1 MSRVGEK
8 PIPCPSGVEVKIQ
21 GSRVEVKGPKGS
33 LSREVHP
40 LLKVAQADGELRVER
55 SGESRLER
63 SLHGLTRS
71 LVANMIEGVTE
82 GFEKR
87 LELVGLGYR
96 ASVQGK
102 SLTLQ
107 LGFSHPV
114 LYQAAEGVELS
125 MDDQNRNI
133 IVVRGIDKQKV
144 GQAAADIRR
153 FRKPEPYKG
162 KGVRYVGEVVR
173 RKAGKAV
180 VR

>member
-1 MSRVGEK
+1 MSRVGK
-8 PIPCPSGVEVKIQ
+8 QPIPISSGVDVKIE
-21 GSRVEVKGPKGS
+21 GNHVEVKGPKGA
-33 LSREVHP
+33 LARDVHP
-40 LLKVAQADGELRVER
+40 LTKVVQADGELRVEI

-71 LVANMIEGVTE
+71 LVANMIQGVNE

-96 ASVQGK
+96 AAIKGK
-102 SLTLQ
+102 SLTLH

-114 LYQAAEGVELS
+114 DYQADEGIEISL
-125 MDDQNRNI
+125 DDQNKNV
-133 IVVRGIDKQKV
+133 IVVKGIDKQKV

-162 KGVRYVGEVVR
+162 KGVRYLGEIVR
-173 RKAGKAV
+173 RKAGKAAV
-180 VR
+180 K